1 MVLLAATAA
10 AALIAAVLLAVPS
23 AEGVRL
29 CLHVAGCLRL

>member
-10 AALIAAVLLAVPS
+10 AALLGAVLLAVPS

-29 CLHVAGCLRL
+29 CLDMARCLRF